1 MSDAT
6 PRRVLGDAGARQ
18 LANTQKTVAQMSI
31 ITPRWLPRFLSWIPV
46 EAGVYRVNRTK
57 GDDTAV
63 AVVCTSK
70 SEQELPT
77 AYIDYVE
84 KPREYVLSSI
94 KSVVGIHTRISD
106 LYSHPHDQIK
116 EQLRLVV
123 EHLKEKQEYELINNQ
138 DYGLLKNAAPAFRIP
153 TRKGPPTPDD
163 LDDLL
168 AKVWKEPAFFLAHP
182 RAIAAFGRE
191 CTRRGVPPPT
201 VNMFGNPFIT
211 WRGVPLVP
219 SDKVP
224 VTGHK
229 GGAKSSILLI
239 RTGEPK
245 QGVVGLFQGGLP
257 GEQAPGLSIRFMGID
272 NITIASYLV
281 SLYCSAA
288 VLTEDALG
296 VLENVELDSYHE
308 YVWHK

>member
-106 LYSHPHDQIK
+106 
-116 EQLRLVV
+116 
-123 EHLKEKQEYELINNQ
+123 
-138 DYGLLKNAAPAFRIP
+138 
-153 TRKGPPTPDD
+153 
-163 LDDLL
+163 
-168 AKVWKEPAFFLAHP
+168 
-182 RAIAAFGRE
+182 
-191 CTRRGVPPPT
+191 
-201 VNMFGNPFIT
+201 
-211 WRGVPLVP
+211 
-219 SDKVP
+219 
-224 VTGHK
+224 
-229 GGAKSSILLI
+229 
-239 RTGEPK
+239 
-245 QGVVGLFQGGLP
+245 
-257 GEQAPGLSIRFMGID
+257 
-272 NITIASYLV
+272 
-281 SLYCSAA
+281 
-288 VLTEDALG
+288 
-296 VLENVELDSYHE
+296 
-308 YVWHK
+308 